1 MPTML
6 GAAVFDMYKNIGVL
20 TQHDL
25 SGIAVG
31 CIAAFLSAMVV
42 VRAVLRFV
50 ANHTYR
56 VFAWYRIVFGAVV
69 AAWIFTR

>member
-1 MPTML
+1 
-6 GAAVFDMYKNIGVL
+6 
-20 TQHDL
+20 
-25 SGIAVG
+25 
-31 CIAAFLSAMVV
+31 MVV

>member
-1 MPTML
+1 M
-6 GAAVFDMYKNIGVL
+6 GFV
-20 TQHDL
+20 
-25 SGIAVG
+25 
-31 CIAAFLSAMVV
+31 AAFLSAIVV

-56 VFAWYRIVFGAVV
+56 VFAWYRIVFGAIV